1 MHEACR
7 SEWCEWCGFDLPDLS
22 GVAGKRRRG
31 YDGRVRID
39 VAGWRRG
46 GRFAGVR
53 AGVLALA
60 AGGLLLLAAPAGAA
74 PAGAE
79 GAAAQE
85 EAAEREP
92 GFLFGQPRASVGLR
106 FNWHSARAES
116 EVHGFLTDFLTLEPG
131 DFDAPGVAFDVG
143 YALTPRLDLRVG
155 IDYVKT
161 PTTTSE
167 FRDFVGSD
175 GLPIAQD
182 TALSQTDFNAS
193 VAFALIPRGRAIGQ
207 YAWIPSRV
215 VPYVGAGAGMQRYGL
230 DLIGEFVD
238 QADFSIFDDHLQANG
253 WTPSLH
259 LFGGADIRLLQRL
272 YATAE
277 VRYLRAAD
285 EPGGAFEG
293 FDDIDLSGLRVGAG
307 IRFIF

>member
-7 SEWCEWCGFDLPDLS
+7 SEWCGFDLLDLS
-22 GVAGKRRRG
+22 GVAGGGRRG
-31 YDGRVRID
+31 YDGMVRID
-39 VAGWRRG
+39 SVDGARG
-46 GRFAGVR
+46 GRFAGAW

-60 AGGLLLLAAPAGAA
+60 AGGVLLLAAPAGAA

-79 GAAAQE
+79 GAAVQE
-85 EAAEREP
+85 EPAERQP
-92 GFLFGQPRASVGLR
+92 GFLFGRPGNSVGLR
-106 FNWHSARAES
+106 INWHRARADS
-116 EVHGFLTDFLTLEPG
+116 EVHGFLTEFLTLEPR
-131 DFDAPGVAFDVG
+131 DFDALGVAFDLGFAV
-143 YALTPRLDLRVG
+143 TPRLDLRVG
-155 IDYVKT
+155 LDYVKT
-161 PTTTSE
+161 PDATSE
-167 FRDFVGSD
+167 FREFVGSD

-238 QADFSIFDDHLQANG
+238 QADFSIFEDHLQANG

-272 YATAE
+272 YLAAE
-277 VRYLRAAD
+277 VRYLHAAD